1 MPANETIYAY
11 AVGRI
16 RALETRLLDKGKLER
31 MVEAVSGE
39 EALKVLSETDYAGLV
54 AGLTSIFDFE
64 KILQEEV
71 KNVFTLM
78 QKMSPRPYL
87 TDLMSLKYDIH
98 NLKVLLK
105 AKYLEGANDNI
116 LFPVGTMQLDKLR
129 AMVEEEDFRDLPA
142 TLRDTVEQILD
153 EFIVSRDPQ
162 IIDLLLDQTLYI
174 MLITAARE
182 ARAAVL
188 EGLFIREV
196 DLANIK
202 TFLRV
207 KRIGRNKEFFKR
219 AFLPQGSLPL
229 DLFISL
235 LEEPLEILVNRLAMS
250 EYAVVVGE
258 GVQEWQEK
266 GTFTRLEKLTDDFI
280 LEYLQQ
286 GKRTPFGLEP
296 LVGYIYAKEIEI
308 KNIRL
313 ILVGKINGLPIEA
326 IRERL
331 RNVYI

>member
-16 RALETRLLDKGKLER
+16 RALETRLLDKDKLER

-39 EALKVLSETDYAGLV
+39 EALKVLSETDYASSV
-54 AGLTSIFDFE
+54 AELTSIFDFE
-64 KILQEEV
+64 KILQDEI
-71 KNVFTLM
+71 KKVFDLM
-78 QKMSPRPYL
+78 QKTSPRPYL

-105 AKYLEGANDNI
+105 AKFLEEANEHI
-116 LFPVGTMQLDKLR
+116 LFPVGTMQLDTLR
-129 AMVEEEDFRDLPA
+129 TMVEEENFRDLPA
-142 TLRDTVEQILD
+142 ALRETVEQILE

-162 IIDLLLDQTLYI
+162 IIDLLLDQALYF
-174 MLITAARE
+174 MLITTARE
-182 ARAAVL
+182 RRAAVL

-196 DLANIK
+196 DLLNIK

-219 AFLPQGSLPL
+219 AFLPQGSLSL
-229 DLFISL
+229 DLFMNL
-235 LEEPLEILVNRLAMS
+235 LEEPLELLVNRLAMS
-250 EYAVVVGE
+250 DYDIVVSE
-258 GVQEWQEK
+258 GVREWQEK
-266 GTFTRLEKLTDDFI
+266 GTITCLEKLADDFI
-280 LEYLQQ
+280 MEYLQQ

-296 LVGYIYAKEIEI
+296 LIGYIYAKEIEI
-308 KNIRL
+308 KNIRM

>member
-39 EALKVLSETDYAGLV
+39 EALKVLSETDYAGSV

-142 TLRDTVEQILD
+142 TLRDTVEQILE

-162 IIDLLLDQTLYI
+162 IIDLLLDQTLYF
-174 MLITAARE
+174 MLITAARK

-229 DLFISL
+229 DLFITCWRSRW
-235 LEEPLEILVNRLAMS
+235 ILVDRLSMMIMRPWLVKECGS
-250 EYAVVVGE
+250 GRKRV
-258 GVQEWQEK
+258 
-266 GTFTRLEKLTDDFI
+266 RLPGWKN
-280 LEYLQQ
+280 YLM
-286 GKRTPFGLEP
+286 
-296 LVGYIYAKEIEI
+296 IS
-308 KNIRL
+308 
-313 ILVGKINGLPIEA
+313 
-326 IRERL
+326 
-331 RNVYI
+331 